1 MIGRI
6 FRVVRTPVTLIILL
20 AALVYAAYWGY
31 TNVIAPVPPPPPIPC
46 VEQTLA
52 KRQLTT
58 AQVYVKVFNGGN
70 GRGLAAN
77 VGRSLRSKGFKVTG
91 TTNTIEKINETVIVG
106 LGENDPEVL
115 LTKSFFKGA
124 TVRVDDTKTD
134 HSVDV
139 LVGNKYAGFDKKGKT
154 TIAVASDTLC
164 LPSVESTS
172 PSPTPA

>member
-20 AALVYAAYWGY
+20 AVLVYAAYWGY
-31 TNVIAPVPPPPPIPC
+31 TNVIAPVPPPPPTPC

-52 KRQLTT
+52 KKQLATS
-58 AQVYVKVFNGGN
+58 QVYVKVFNGGN
-70 GRGLAAN
+70 SRGLAAN

-91 TTNTIEKINETVIVG
+91 TTNTIEKIGVTVIVG
-106 LGENDPEVL
+106 SGEDDPEVL
-115 LTKSFFKGA
+115 LTKRFFKDA
-124 TVRVDDTKTD
+124 TVRADERAD

-139 LVGNKYAGFDKKGKT
+139 LVGNKYAGFDKKAKT
-154 TIAVASDTLC
+154 TLAVASDTLC
-164 LPSVESTS
+164 LPSVETTS

>member
-1 MIGRI
+1 LIGRI
-6 FRVVRTPVTLIILL
+6 LRVVRTPVTLIILL
-20 AALVYAAYWGY
+20 AVLAYAAYWGY
-31 TNVIAPVPPPPPIPC
+31 TNVIAPVPPPPPTPC

-70 GRGLAAN
+70 SRGLAAN

-91 TTNTIEKINETVIVG
+91 TTNTIEKIGVTVIVG
-106 LGENDPEVL
+106 SGETDPEVL

-124 TVRVDDTKTD
+124 TVRADGRAD

-139 LVGNKYAGFDKKGKT
+139 LVGNKYAGFDKKAKT
-154 TIAVASDTLC
+154 TIAVTSDTLC
-164 LPSVESTS
+164 LPSVETTS